1 MYDRLPLRRASGAVT
16 GAVSRRPAV
25 AGERRAARD
34 PRPVLFGEDA
44 GDELAAATDADPFE
58 REYGQDWLDYQHEIG
73 LRHHRAKENVTD
85 GFAESAAH
93 VPFRWLVPLVY
104 PMAQT
109 IRPFLHDAGAAAE
122 EADAIAVAF
131 TKSLLL
137 QITLWSRAYVGDAEW

>member
-1 MYDRLPLRRASGAVT
+1 MTGTTTSTRSVWATTARRKRH
-16 GAVSRRPAV
+16 RR
-25 AGERRAARD
+25 
-34 PRPVLFGEDA
+34 
-44 GDELAAATDADPFE
+44 
-58 REYGQDWLDYQHEIG
+58 
-73 LRHHRAKENVTD
+73 
-85 GFAESAAH
+85 FAEAAAH

-137 QITLWSRAYVGDAEW
+137 QIRLWSRPYVGDAEW